1 MVASC
6 RVWSVTVVILA
17 MDPMVRSRRGAA
29 AQGEPETEATGA
41 QLERDYQTAL
51 GQADPGMNP
60 REVVTSVVPGEASP
74 GTLEQGGA
82 GGGVE
87 SLPLPTAS
95 PFHSERVR
103 DQVELLRKRPA
114 DLDFEQA
121 RIEAE
126 RLGPSGALEPDYST
140 AFGTNPDVGPR
151 VARVEA
157 VGPSAGTA
165 SEAAVTGSGSG
176 PVPGV
181 RLVSVDKAGPE
192 SGLQSGSVEGVF
204 TSPEDDTPELLPDN
218 DRTARLEQVVSQLIE
233 ENRSLRR
240 RVEQA
245 EWRSHSSYHSGTPG
259 EAAMMSPV
267 SFAVNEGHAAFQPFS
282 PSQDLSRYVAGPPR
296 GLSSGFAGFQGPTR
310 LEGLG
315 AMAGEVDQSL
325 QHSQI
330 GARPPDQARVPNQS
344 LLSIEDRSKG
354 YGVSEVASVPSPPV
368 PLAPPSVPG
377 GKAGGCG
384 VGLDGDRTQ
393 TMREFTSCAA
403 QSGIGTQGG
412 SGYYTPR
419 SGGYW
424 H

>member
-1 MVASC
+1 
-6 RVWSVTVVILA
+6 
-17 MDPMVRSRRGAA
+17 MDPMVRSRRGAS

-114 DLDFEQA
+114 DLDYEQA
-121 RIEAE
+121 RVEAE
-126 RLGPSGALEPDYST
+126 RLGPSGVLEPDYST

-157 VGPSAGTA
+157 VGPSVGTA

-176 PVPGV
+176 PIPGV
-181 RLVSVDKAGPE
+181 RPVPVDKAGPE
-192 SGLQSGSVEGVF
+192 SGLQSGIIEGVF

-218 DRTARLEQVVSQLIE
+218 DRTARLEQVVSQLVE

-259 EAAMMSPV
+259 EAAMTSPV
-267 SFAVNEGHAAFQPFS
+267 SFAVNEGHVELASSAVVCGNWWAQAAS
-282 PSQDLSRYVAGPPR
+282 
-296 GLSSGFAGFQGPTR
+296 
-310 LEGLG
+310 
-315 AMAGEVDQSL
+315 
-325 QHSQI
+325 I
-330 GARPPDQARVPNQS
+330 GAESNGDKRARAAAAQAKAKGIEETGTGREALVAEAAKILKSVTLKPLRVFS
-344 LLSIEDRSKG
+344 GS
-354 YGVSEVASVPSPPV
+354 
-368 PLAPPSVPG
+368 
-377 GKAGGCG
+377 GKAA
-384 VGLDGDRTQ
+384 GD
-393 TMREFTSCAA
+393 MKEN
-403 QSGIGTQGG
+403 IK
-412 SGYYTPR
+412 
-419 SGGYW
+419 
-424 H
+424 